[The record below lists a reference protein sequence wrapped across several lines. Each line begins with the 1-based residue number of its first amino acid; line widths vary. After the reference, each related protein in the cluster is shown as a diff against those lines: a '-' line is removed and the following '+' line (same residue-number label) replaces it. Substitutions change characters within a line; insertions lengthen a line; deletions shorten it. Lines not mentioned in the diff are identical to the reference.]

1 MNREELKKLLPHRE
15 PMLLLDE
22 AELVGDE
29 AHGKIT
35 ITGDEYFLQGHF
47 PGNPVVPG
55 VIQCEMLAQNCCV
68 LLMGDEEARGATP
81 FYTSLDKVRFKRP
94 VRPGDTVD
102 LVCSITRARGP
113 FRFATGTASVNG
125 EVCCRADMSLHSCK
139 KVKEGFMFDK
149 VLIANR
155 GEVAVRVIRACRD
168 MGIKTVAVYSTAD
181 ADALHVQLA
190 DEAYCIGGP
199 RLAESYLNDDA
210 VLTCAV
216 KSGAKAIHPGYGFF
230 SEKASFVR
238 DCDKY
243 GLAFVGPSAEVIDNM
258 GDKDAARRTA
268 AAAGVPIVPGCDLLK
283 SPEEATAEAER
294 IGCPVLIK
302 ARAGGGGRGIRKVE
316 RVEDAAK
323 AFIEAR
329 AEGEAV
335 FGDGECYMEKFVVP
349 AHHVEVQIMADK
361 QGHMFSL
368 GEREC
373 SVQRRNQKLIEESPA
388 PCLDGHDD
396 IRARMH
402 KAARDLARAV
412 GYEGAGTIEFLYSD
426 DGNFYFME
434 MNTRLQVEHP
444 VTEFVTDTDLVKWQ
458 LRVAAGQP
466 LPFEQE
472 DVPVRNHAME
482 CRINAETPD
491 YLPSCGTVTALR
503 VPGGP
508 RVRWDSAMFTGANVP
523 PYYDSMLGKLIVC
536 APTRDG
542 AIRKMRSALG
552 ELVIEGVSENSELQL
567 DVLANDEFLSGMYH
581 TDLMGHLYADE

>member
-1 MNREELKKLLPHRE
+1 MS
-15 PMLLLDE
+15 
-22 AELVGDE
+22 
-29 AHGKIT
+29 IT
-35 ITGDEYFLQGHF
+35 ILYIAAAMAAG
-47 PGNPVVPG
+47 
-55 VIQCEMLAQNCCV
+55 
-68 LLMGDEEARGATP
+68 LL
-81 FYTSLDKVRFKRP
+81 FN
-94 VRPGDTVD
+94 
-102 LVCSITRARGP
+102 
-113 FRFATGTASVNG
+113 RFAKLISLPNVTGYLVAGLLIGPSVLNLIPKDG
-125 EVCCRADMSLHSCK
+125 TEALNVLVTLALDAPDDADPQGIK
-139 KVKEGFMFDK
+139 EKVAMDFEKYG
-149 VLIANR
+149 
-155 GEVAVRVIRACRD
+155 GVRV
-168 MGIKTVAVYSTAD
+168 V
-181 ADALHVQLA
+181 
-190 DEAYCIGGP
+190 
-199 RLAESYLNDDA
+199 
-210 VLTCAV
+210 
-216 KSGAKAIHPGYGFF
+216 
-230 SEKASFVR
+230 
-238 DCDKY
+238 
-243 GLAFVGPSAEVIDNM
+243 
-258 GDKDAARRTA
+258 
-268 AAAGVPIVPGCDLLK
+268 
-283 SPEEATAEAER
+283 
-294 IGCPVLIK
+294 
-302 ARAGGGGRGIRKVE
+302 KVE

-335 FGDGECYMEKFVVP
+335 FGDGECYMEKFVAP

-361 QGHMFSL
+361 QGHVFSL

-466 LPFEQE
+466 LPFERE
-472 DVPVRNHAME
+472 DMPVRNHAME

-491 YLPSCGTVTALR
+491 FLPSCGTVTALR

-508 RVRWDSAMFTGANVP
+508 RVRWDSAMFTGATVP

-567 DVLANDEFLSGMYH
+567 DVLANGEFLSGMYH

>member
-1 MNREELKKLLPHRE
+1 MIDPFALEKVDCRFDVSPVFAEFARVRRDVKACIARHEVGLPEVLGLVVGFAVVDPETDRFGFAVRDHFADELNGILRRRLAVDRGH
-15 PMLLLDE
+15 E
-22 AELVGDE
+22 APDHAVAGFALAKTLADG
-29 AHGKIT
+29 ALSGFK
-35 ITGDEYFLQGHF
+35 GH
-47 PGNPVVPG
+47 
-55 VIQCEMLAQNCCV
+55 EV
-68 LLMGDEEARGATP
+68 LEAR
-81 FYTSLDKVRFKRP
+81 P
-94 VRPGDTVD
+94 V
-102 LVCSITRARGP
+102 
-113 FRFATGTASVNG
+113 
-125 EVCCRADMSLHSCK
+125 
-139 KVKEGFMFDK
+139 
-149 VLIANR
+149 
-155 GEVAVRVIRACRD
+155 
-168 MGIKTVAVYSTAD
+168 
-181 ADALHVQLA
+181 
-190 DEAYCIGGP
+190 
-199 RLAESYLNDDA
+199 
-210 VLTCAV
+210 
-216 KSGAKAIHPGYGFF
+216 
-230 SEKASFVR
+230 
-238 DCDKY
+238 
-243 GLAFVGPSAEVIDNM
+243 
-258 GDKDAARRTA
+258 
-268 AAAGVPIVPGCDLLK
+268 
-283 SPEEATAEAER
+283 PEEFDVAHALLRNAFHMLDGNALQVFGLLQNVGFER
-294 IGCPVLIK
+294 
-302 ARAGGGGRGIRKVE
+302 A
-316 RVEDAAK
+316 EDAAK

-335 FGDGECYMEKFVVP
+335 FGDGECYMEKFVAP

-361 QGHMFSL
+361 QGHVFSL

-458 LRVAAGQP
+458 LRVAAG

-472 DVPVRNHAME
+472 DMPVRNHAME

-491 YLPSCGTVTALR
+491 FLPSCGTVTALR

-508 RVRWDSAMFTGANVP
+508 RVRWDSAMFAGAKVP

>member
-1 MNREELKKLLPHRE
+1 
-15 PMLLLDE
+15 
-22 AELVGDE
+22 
-29 AHGKIT
+29 
-35 ITGDEYFLQGHF
+35 
-47 PGNPVVPG
+47 
-55 VIQCEMLAQNCCV
+55 
-68 LLMGDEEARGATP
+68 
-81 FYTSLDKVRFKRP
+81 
-94 VRPGDTVD
+94 
-102 LVCSITRARGP
+102 
-113 FRFATGTASVNG
+113 
-125 EVCCRADMSLHSCK
+125 
-139 KVKEGFMFDK
+139 MFDK

-243 GLAFVGPSAEVIDNM
+243 GLAFVGPSAEVIDSM

-335 FGDGECYMEKFVVP
+335 FGDGECYMEKFIEH
-349 AHHVEVQIMADK
+349 AHHVEVQLLCDAHGNALAI
-361 QGHMFSL
+361 

-373 SVQRRNQKLIEESPA
+373 SVQRRNQKLLEESPS
-388 PCLDGHDD
+388 PS
-396 IRARMH
+396 IRPDVREQM
-402 KAARDLARAV
+402 KAAAVRLAKTV
-412 GYEGAGTIEFLYSD
+412 GYTGVGTIEFLYTD
-426 DGNFYFME
+426 DGHFYFME

-444 VTEFVTDTDLVKWQ
+444 VTEMVSGLDLVKWQ
-458 LRVAAGQP
+458 LRCAAGER
-466 LPFEQE
+466 LPFGQD
-472 DVPVRNHAME
+472 DVRISGHAIE
-482 CRINAETPD
+482 CRINAETPEF
-491 YLPSCGTVTALR
+491 LPSCGEITMLH

-508 RVRWDSAMFTGANVP
+508 LVRFDSALYVGAVVP
-523 PYYDSMLGKLIVC
+523 PYYDSLLGKLIVH
-536 APTRDG
+536 APTREE
-542 AIRKMRSALG
+542 AVRKMRSALG
-552 ELVIEGVSENSELQL
+552 ELAIEGVDNNSELQL
-567 DVLANDEFLSGMYH
+567 DILNHPEFLGGIYH
-581 TDLMGHLYADE
+581 TDLMGHLYGTHA

>member
-1 MNREELKKLLPHRE
+1 M
-15 PMLLLDE
+15 
-22 AELVGDE
+22 
-29 AHGKIT
+29 
-35 ITGDEYFLQGHF
+35 
-47 PGNPVVPG
+47 
-55 VIQCEMLAQNCCV
+55 
-68 LLMGDEEARGATP
+68 
-81 FYTSLDKVRFKRP
+81 
-94 VRPGDTVD
+94 
-102 LVCSITRARGP
+102 
-113 FRFATGTASVNG
+113 
-125 EVCCRADMSLHSCK
+125 
-139 KVKEGFMFDK
+139 
-149 VLIANR
+149 
-155 GEVAVRVIRACRD
+155 
-168 MGIKTVAVYSTAD
+168 
-181 ADALHVQLA
+181 
-190 DEAYCIGGP
+190 
-199 RLAESYLNDDA
+199 
-210 VLTCAV
+210 
-216 KSGAKAIHPGYGFF
+216 
-230 SEKASFVR
+230 
-238 DCDKY
+238 
-243 GLAFVGPSAEVIDNM
+243 
-258 GDKDAARRTA
+258 
-268 AAAGVPIVPGCDLLK
+268 
-283 SPEEATAEAER
+283 
-294 IGCPVLIK
+294 
-302 ARAGGGGRGIRKVE
+302 
-316 RVEDAAK
+316 EDAAK

-335 FGDGECYMEKFVVP
+335 FGDGECYMEKFVAP

-361 QGHMFSL
+361 QGHVFSL

-396 IRARMH
+396 TRARMH

-466 LPFEQE
+466 LPFERE
-472 DVPVRNHAME
+472 DMPVRNHAME

-491 YLPSCGTVTALR
+491 FLLSCGTVTALR

>member
-1 MNREELKKLLPHRE
+1 
-15 PMLLLDE
+15 
-22 AELVGDE
+22 
-29 AHGKIT
+29 
-35 ITGDEYFLQGHF
+35 
-47 PGNPVVPG
+47 
-55 VIQCEMLAQNCCV
+55 
-68 LLMGDEEARGATP
+68 
-81 FYTSLDKVRFKRP
+81 
-94 VRPGDTVD
+94 
-102 LVCSITRARGP
+102 
-113 FRFATGTASVNG
+113 
-125 EVCCRADMSLHSCK
+125 
-139 KVKEGFMFDK
+139 MFDK

-243 GLAFVGPSAEVIDNM
+243 GLAFVGPSAKVIDSM

-329 AEGEAV
+329 VEGEAV
-335 FGDGECYMEKFVVP
+335 FGDGECYMEKFVAP

-361 QGHMFSL
+361 QGHVFSL

-458 LRVAAGQP
+458 LRVAAGQS

-472 DVPVRNHAME
+472 DMPVRNHAME

-491 YLPSCGTVTALR
+491 FLPSCGTVTALR

-508 RVRWDSAMFTGANVP
+508 RVRWDSAMFTGAKVP

>member
-1 MNREELKKLLPHRE
+1 
-15 PMLLLDE
+15 
-22 AELVGDE
+22 
-29 AHGKIT
+29 
-35 ITGDEYFLQGHF
+35 
-47 PGNPVVPG
+47 
-55 VIQCEMLAQNCCV
+55 
-68 LLMGDEEARGATP
+68 
-81 FYTSLDKVRFKRP
+81 
-94 VRPGDTVD
+94 
-102 LVCSITRARGP
+102 
-113 FRFATGTASVNG
+113 
-125 EVCCRADMSLHSCK
+125 
-139 KVKEGFMFDK
+139 MFDK

-168 MGIKTVAVYSTAD
+168 MGIKSVAVYSTAD

-243 GLAFVGPSAEVIDNM
+243 GLAFVGPSAD
-258 GDKDAARRTA
+258 
-268 AAAGVPIVPGCDLLK
+268 
-283 SPEEATAEAER
+283 
-294 IGCPVLIK
+294 VLIK

-335 FGDGECYMEKFVVP
+335 FGDGECYMEKFVAP

-361 QGHMFSL
+361 QGHVFSL

-472 DVPVRNHAME
+472 DMPVRNHAME

-491 YLPSCGTVTALR
+491 FLPSCGTVTALR

-508 RVRWDSAMFTGANVP
+508 RVRWDSAMFTGAKVP

>member
-1 MNREELKKLLPHRE
+1 
-15 PMLLLDE
+15 
-22 AELVGDE
+22 
-29 AHGKIT
+29 
-35 ITGDEYFLQGHF
+35 
-47 PGNPVVPG
+47 
-55 VIQCEMLAQNCCV
+55 
-68 LLMGDEEARGATP
+68 
-81 FYTSLDKVRFKRP
+81 
-94 VRPGDTVD
+94 
-102 LVCSITRARGP
+102 
-113 FRFATGTASVNG
+113 
-125 EVCCRADMSLHSCK
+125 
-139 KVKEGFMFDK
+139 
-149 VLIANR
+149 
-155 GEVAVRVIRACRD
+155 
-168 MGIKTVAVYSTAD
+168 
-181 ADALHVQLA
+181 
-190 DEAYCIGGP
+190 
-199 RLAESYLNDDA
+199 
-210 VLTCAV
+210 
-216 KSGAKAIHPGYGFF
+216 
-230 SEKASFVR
+230 
-238 DCDKY
+238 
-243 GLAFVGPSAEVIDNM
+243 
-258 GDKDAARRTA
+258 
-268 AAAGVPIVPGCDLLK
+268 
-283 SPEEATAEAER
+283 
-294 IGCPVLIK
+294 
-302 ARAGGGGRGIRKVE
+302 
-316 RVEDAAK
+316 
-323 AFIEAR
+323 
-329 AEGEAV
+329 
-335 FGDGECYMEKFVVP
+335 
-349 AHHVEVQIMADK
+349 
-361 QGHMFSL
+361 MFSL

-388 PCLDGHDD
+388 PCLDGHDG

-472 DVPVRNHAME
+472 DMPVRNHAME

-491 YLPSCGTVTALR
+491 FLPSCGTVTALR

-508 RVRWDSAMFTGANVP
+508 RVRWDSAMFTGATVP